1 MKAKPR
7 TLRFPPQWPT
17 VVIVVV
23 VILLLVHPTIDTDQ
37 IKAIETIV
45 YLLAG
50 SSACAAPAIRRG
62 KPTRR
67 RG

>member
-1 MKAKPR
+1 VKAKPR

-23 VILLLVHPTIDTDQ
+23 VILLMVHPTIGTDQ

-50 SSACAAPAIRRG
+50 STACATPAIRRG
-62 KPTRR
+62 KPTRK